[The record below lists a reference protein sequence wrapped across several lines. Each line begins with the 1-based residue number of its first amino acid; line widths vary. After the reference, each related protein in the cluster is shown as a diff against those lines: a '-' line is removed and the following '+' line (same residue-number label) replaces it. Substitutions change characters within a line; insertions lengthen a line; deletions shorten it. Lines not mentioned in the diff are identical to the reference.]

1 MKLTRRRFLRGVQ
14 TGVGVSVG
22 LPVLDAWLNNNGN
35 AFAEGQAL
43 PKRFGIFFWGNGTR
57 PERWVPTGTGAN
69 YQLSEELAP
78 LEPFKADIAPV
89 TNLKILG
96 DQFPHHSGMCAILSG
111 AQWKSLGPVRDT
123 MKGTFDAPTL
133 DQVVAT
139 AWAGKTPFR
148 SLELGVLPISYVQDE
163 GTTFNS
169 LSHNGPSSMNPP
181 DFSPVSVFQRI
192 FATKVSE
199 QSVVNARLSVLDA
212 VKGDIA
218 KMRQKVGARD
228 KSRLDAHFE
237 SVRSIEQR
245 LQSVAKACAAP
256 QRPVDVADAF
266 NAQNVTER
274 NRLMA
279 DVLAHALACDL
290 TRSFSYLFSYAG
302 CPTIFT
308 GASATAGHHSL
319 SHNEAKPQPT
329 IHAVTVFIMQRF
341 HDLLVALKGKTEG
354 AGTLLDNCAVL
365 ATSEHADG
373 NIHSNIEFPVLVA
386 GRASGKLK
394 VGQHYRSPTNE
405 NATNLLLTM
414 LRALDFDTVSFGA
427 GQMATQTAIGA
438 LLG

>member
-1 MKLTRRRFLRGVQ
+1 
-14 TGVGVSVG
+14 
-22 LPVLDAWLNNNGN
+22 
-35 AFAEGQAL
+35 
-43 PKRFGIFFWGNGTR
+43 
-57 PERWVPTGTGAN
+57 
-69 YQLSEELAP
+69 
-78 LEPFKADIAPV
+78 
-89 TNLKILG
+89 
-96 DQFPHHSGMCAILSG
+96 
-111 AQWKSLGPVRDT
+111 
-123 MKGTFDAPTL
+123 
-133 DQVVAT
+133 
-139 AWAGKTPFR
+139 
-148 SLELGVLPISYVQDE
+148 
-163 GTTFNS
+163 
-169 LSHNGPSSMNPP
+169 
-181 DFSPVSVFQRI
+181 
-192 FATKVSE
+192 
-199 QSVVNARLSVLDA
+199 
-212 VKGDIA
+212 
-218 KMRQKVGARD
+218 
-228 KSRLDAHFE
+228 
-237 SVRSIEQR
+237 
-245 LQSVAKACAAP
+245 
-256 QRPVDVADAF
+256 
-266 NAQNVTER
+266 
-274 NRLMA
+274 MA